1 MAKSSIL
8 IKWVSGLLFHNL
20 RLIYDIKIA
29 SWQMYTSCA
38 NKDHALQTYLPA
50 LRIG

>member
-1 MAKSSIL
+1 MAKNSIL
-8 IKWVSGLLFHNL
+8 IKWVKGLLFHNI

-29 SWQMYTSCA
+29 SWQVYTSRA
-38 NKDHALQTYLPA
+38 NKDHALQTYPLA